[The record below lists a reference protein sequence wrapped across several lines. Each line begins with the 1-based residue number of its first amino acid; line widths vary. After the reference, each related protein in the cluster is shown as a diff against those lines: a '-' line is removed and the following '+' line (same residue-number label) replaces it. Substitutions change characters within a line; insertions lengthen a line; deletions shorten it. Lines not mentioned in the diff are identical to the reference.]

1 MMTSYVILTTVLII
15 SLILNAIFY
24 WYSRQV
30 VAKLT
35 FIYDNIGDMSE
46 LVSNYQVHLKS
57 VYEMEMFYGDETLQH
72 LMNHTK
78 SLSLLLEDYED
89 PEFFVE
95 RFEEMPP
102 PTQEEL
108 PDAKTPLNQENV
120 FYAGSR
126 RSDN

>member
-30 VAKLT
+30 VNKLT

-57 VYEMEMFYGDETLQH
+57 VYEMEMFYGDETLGGLVEHARSFNEQ
-72 LMNHTK
+72 MDTF
-78 SLSLLLEDYED
+78 D
-89 PEFFVE
+89 FVYQYADAG
-95 RFEEMPP
+95 EE
-102 PTQEEL
+102 TEQI
-108 PDAKTPLNQENV
+108 N
-120 FYAGSR
+120 
-126 RSDN
+126 DNTDKET

>member
-95 RFEEMPP
+95 RFEN
-102 PTQEEL
+102 PT
-108 PDAKTPLNQENV
+108 V
-120 FYAGSR
+120 H
-126 RSDN
+126 

>member
-30 VAKLT
+30 VTKLT

-72 LMNHTK
+72 LMKHTK

-95 RFEEMPP
+95 RFEDAP

-120 FYAGSR
+120 FYAGTR